1 MTRQSTCAFHTTFH
15 MFGMILLCMLSL
27 YLVVQFAIFAD
38 PRQTGTYDYS
48 LSIGGTE
55 VFALN
60 GITVPLS
67 VWLKLAVL
75 EVASLWGAISA
86 LRAWRRNS
94 NPLSLMLLFGIGY
107 VLYAILPLYFSQFA
121 NLVFN

>member
-1 MTRQSTCAFHTTFH
+1 
-15 MFGMILLCMLSL
+15 MLSL

-94 NPLSLMLLFGIGY
+94 PAVADALVRYRLRPLRHSSSLLLAVCESGLQLIDR
-107 VLYAILPLYFSQFA
+107 
-121 NLVFN
+121 